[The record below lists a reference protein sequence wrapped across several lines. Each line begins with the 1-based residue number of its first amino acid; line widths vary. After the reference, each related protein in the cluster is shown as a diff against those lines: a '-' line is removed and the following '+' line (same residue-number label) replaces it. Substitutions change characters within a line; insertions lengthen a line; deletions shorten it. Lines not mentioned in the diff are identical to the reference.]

1 MPNGISKET
10 FENLE
15 SVDDK
20 LSILFDIITEV
31 RDHVKC
37 YVKIWGLIGG
47 AIPPVAILL
56 FLVLKG
62 VV

>member
-20 LSILFDIITEV
+20 LSILFDIIMEIRT
-31 RDHVKC
+31 HVKS

-47 AIPPVAILL
+47 AIPPAALL
-56 FLVLKG
+56 IFLVVKDII
-62 VV
+62 

>member
-1 MPNGISKET
+1 MPNGITKET
-10 FENLE
+10 FEKLE

-20 LSILFDIITEV
+20 LAILFDIITDI

-47 AIPPVAILL
+47 AIPPVAILV
-56 FLVLKG
+56 FLLIKDII
-62 VV
+62 

>member
-10 FENLE
+10 FEKLE

-20 LSILFDIITEV
+20 LSILFDMLTEI
-31 RDHVKC
+31 RAHVKN

-47 AIPPVAILL
+47 AIPPIAILL
-56 FLVLKG
+56 FLFLKDII
-62 VV
+62 

>member
-10 FENLE
+10 FDRLE

-20 LSILFDIITEV
+20 LAILFDIILEI
-31 RDHVKC
+31 RAHVKC

-47 AIPPVAILL
+47 AIPPVAVLL
-56 FLVLKG
+56 FLLVKG
-62 VV
+62 TF